1 MGNLFSRCVHTEGTA
16 QHQNTYERNSIG
28 KDDSKPRK
36 SKHVRNDS
44 RENVTTSTSVEIKN
58 FSLSI
63 GENAQ
68 NVTINHLSGGKLSKK
83 SKTKQSTNEKT
94 RPFESYYTESS
105 AREEERRQF
114 TSPWGQDPAQPP
126 GGNFIDT
133 RELHIKEYVFES
145 GVRNDAARW
154 VCMICFPG
162 GNGTGF
168 RVGPRHIMTANHV
181 VKHILGTGYQQV
193 GHTRD
198 PFASLQ
204 SPGVHAI
211 FNFTTDGPVSERQ
224 KFRFKAV
231 VPFYDDATDCAVLE
245 LEDNSMGT
253 EMPLS
258 FTFFSLPRL
267 NNRFTFI
274 GHSLG
279 SRMEFNHVDRIIDN
293 SAETQRDLIQVKQSS
308 LQHSGKDYE
317 MPPHNILTNPNRFLF
332 HCKFTK
338 GASGS
343 PGVVILPDGRVV
355 VVTMLLCGLPDW
367 YYDPDVQDNVKNSW
381 PQEYCVE
388 QGVNLKSV
396 YEKMSRD
403 NATLCQQIFF
413 DHLDSIPNPNI

>member
-1 MGNLFSRCVHTEGTA
+1 M
-16 QHQNTYERNSIG
+16 SIG
-28 KDDSKPRK
+28 K
-36 SKHVRNDS
+36 
-44 RENVTTSTSVEIKN
+44 
-58 FSLSI
+58 
-63 GENAQ
+63 NAR
-68 NVTINHLSGGKLSKK
+68 NVTINIGTGNSAPVVKK
-83 SKTKQSTNEKT
+83 EEKT

-114 TSPWGQDPAQPP
+114 TSPWGQDAARPP

-133 RELHIKEYVFES
+133 RELHIQEYVFES
-145 GVRNDAARW
+145 GVRVDAARW

-162 GNGTGF
+162 GSGTGF
-168 RVGPRHIMTANHV
+168 RVGPRHIMTASHV
-181 VKHILGTGYQQV
+181 VKYILDTGYQQV
-193 GHTRD
+193 GHNRD
-198 PFASLQ
+198 PFESLQ
-204 SPGVHAI
+204 NAGVYAI

-231 VPFYDDATDCAVLE
+231 VPFHDDATDCAVLE

-279 SRMEFNHVDRIIDN
+279 SRMEFNHVDRIIDLN
-293 SAETQRDLIQVKQSS
+293 SADTQRDIIHVKQTS

-367 YYDPDVQDNVKNSW
+367 YYDPAVQDNVKNSW
-381 PQEYCVE
+381 LKQYCVE

-396 YEKMSRD
+396 YEKMFR
-403 NATLCQQIFF
+403 NNPTLCQQIFF
-413 DHLDSIPNPNI
+413 DHVDSIPNPNI